1 MPVERA
7 NTHVMPKPWGSL
19 DLRPWHDPHHT
30 GERLGEIWFERT
42 APGAPPSKLLLK
54 LLFTTEPLSIQVH
67 PDDAFAQSKGEANGK
82 TEAWY
87 ILAAKPGAVVALGL
101 KAPVSDQ
108 DLRAAIENGAIADRV
123 RWQPV
128 VQDDVILVPAG
139 TIHALGAGLVVAE
152 IQQRSDTTYRLFDF
166 GRGRTLHL
174 EEALATA
181 IPRPAAA
188 PISPWHL
195 TSIRTLLAI
204 SPYFVLERTALPPG
218 TRWELDAEQETWLLV
233 IQGEAHVGPAVTSVG
248 EAMFLDHAN
257 TQVVAGPA
265 GMTGLLAY
273 AAPGPV
279 ARLLESLDDRETGL
293 SPAPFMLPHPLPSAG
308 TNDGLEMRP

>member
-7 NTHVMPKPWGSL
+7 HMHVLPKPWGSL
-19 DLRPWHDPHHT
+19 DLRPWHDLHRKD
-30 GERLGEIWFERT
+30 ERLGEIWFERT
-42 APGAPPSKLLLK
+42 APGAPPTKLLLK

-101 KAPVSDQ
+101 QAPVSTK
-108 DLRAAIENGAIADRV
+108 DLRAAIEDGAIADRV

-166 GRGRTLHL
+166 GRGRALHL

-188 PISPWHL
+188 PIAPWPL
-195 TSIRTLLAI
+195 TRTRTLLAT
-204 SPYFVLERTALPPG
+204 SPYFVLERIALPPG
-218 TRWELDAEQETWLLV
+218 TRWELDVEQETWLLV
-233 IQGEAHVGPAVTSVG
+233 IQGEAQVGPAAAAVG
-248 EAMFLDHAN
+248 EAVFLERAN
-257 TQVVAGPA
+257 TPLIAGPA

-279 ARLLESLDDRETGL
+279 ARILESLDDRDAGFSLT
-293 SPAPFMLPHPLPSAG
+293 PFTLPHPSPPAG
-308 TNDGLEMRP
+308 ANGGLEMHP